1 MLYAYGL
8 LSPWYMFFVAG
19 ELVANGFFFDG
30 GVDVEGSLPVW
41 SIGTMGERSGVASG
55 GCELERAESNT

>member
-1 MLYAYGL
+1 
-8 LSPWYMFFVAG
+8 MFFVAG
-19 ELVANGFFFDG
+19 ELVANVFFFDG

-41 SIGTMGERSGVASG
+41 SIGTVGERSGVASG